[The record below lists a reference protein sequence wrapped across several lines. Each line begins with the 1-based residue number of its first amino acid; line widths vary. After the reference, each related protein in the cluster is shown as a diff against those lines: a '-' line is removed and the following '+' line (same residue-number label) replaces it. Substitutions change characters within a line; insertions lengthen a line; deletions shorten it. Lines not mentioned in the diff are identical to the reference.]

1 MTGITLGAKRKNLK
15 GKLEKP
21 EAISQKKRLFILY
34 PSGISNLSSKVIK
47 FPPDAVLSTSGGSS
61 IFITRKFQ
69 RHRGQKK
76 TPDNVSVFSHPSFRF
91 VTVYRR
97 RVNTQLWRSWR
108 YTMNFAMNIWAN
120 VLCRANAIRPYIYLP
135 IYPYRRI
142 AYAQYIIYTL
152 NKTNNYQLFSP
163 LIISLLAVGR
173 EGKRLPIG
181 GIFKSIIH
189 CYRT

>member
-76 TPDNVSVFSHPSFRF
+76 TPYN
-91 VTVYRR
+91 
-97 RVNTQLWRSWR
+97 
-108 YTMNFAMNIWAN
+108 
-120 VLCRANAIRPYIYLP
+120 
-135 IYPYRRI
+135 
-142 AYAQYIIYTL
+142 
-152 NKTNNYQLFSP
+152 
-163 LIISLLAVGR
+163 
-173 EGKRLPIG
+173 
-181 GIFKSIIH
+181 
-189 CYRT
+189 